1 MSDKLISIVTPC
13 LNEEQNIEKLC
24 LEVEKIFKN
33 LNYKYEHIV
42 IDNKSTDKTRNILK
56 SLAQK
61 NKNLKVILNSKNFGH
76 IRSPYY
82 AMLQSSG
89 DAVILLSADF
99 QDPLELIPDLIDKWK
114 NGNKVVMLKRKSSSE
129 NFFMTFVRNSF
140 YKLISKIGET
150 NLVEN
155 TTGSGI
161 YDKDIIMSL
170 KKINDPYPYF
180 RGLITELT
188 DSVGVIEFHQP
199 LRKYGKTKNNFYS
212 LYDLAILGI
221 IKHSKI
227 PVRVMIIFGFISS
240 LICLFVALV
249 YFILKILFWDSFT
262 FGSAPTI
269 LGLFTISSIQI
280 ILLGFV
286 YVFGTFLC
294 GLLISFVISITLI
307 ILKCIWY
314 YISCKP
320 LRNYI

>member
-13 LNEEQNIEKLC
+13 FNEEQNIEKLC

-33 LNYKYEHIV
+33 LKYKYEHIV

-56 SLAQK
+56 SLVQK

-99 QDPLELIPDLIDKWK
+99 QDPIELIPDLIDKWK

-161 YDKDIIMSL
+161 YDKDIIMNL

-188 DSVGVIEFHQP
+188 DSISVIEFHQP

-240 LICLFVALV
+240 LICLFISVL
-249 YFILKILFWDSFT
+249 YFFLKIIFWSKFSLGLAPLIIGI
-262 FGSAPTI
+262 FGLASLQILMLGI
-269 LGLFTISSIQI
+269 LGEYV
-280 ILLGFV
+280 ILIL
-286 YVFGTFLC
+286 THSRNLP
-294 GLLISFVISITLI
+294 LVIEEDRI
-307 ILKCIWY
+307 
-314 YISCKP
+314 
-320 LRNYI
+320 NF

>member
-13 LNEEQNIEKLC
+13 FNEEQNIEKLC

-33 LNYKYEHIV
+33 LKYKYEHIV

-56 SLAQK
+56 SLVQK

-99 QDPLELIPDLIDKWK
+99 QDPIELIPDLIDKWK

-129 NFFMTFVRNSF
+129 NFFMTFVRYSF
-140 YKLISKIGET
+140 YKFISKIGET

-161 YDKDIIMSL
+161 YDKDIIMNL

-188 DSVGVIEFHQP
+188 DSISVIEFHQP

-240 LICLFVALV
+240 LICLFISVL
-249 YFILKILFWDSFT
+249 YFFLKIIFWSKFSLGLAPLIIGI
-262 FGSAPTI
+262 FGLASLQILMLGI
-269 LGLFTISSIQI
+269 LGEYV
-280 ILLGFV
+280 ILIL
-286 YVFGTFLC
+286 THSRNLP
-294 GLLISFVISITLI
+294 LVIEEDRI
-307 ILKCIWY
+307 
-314 YISCKP
+314 
-320 LRNYI
+320 NF

>member
-13 LNEEQNIEKLC
+13 FNEEQNIEKLC

-61 NKNLKVILNSKNFGH
+61 NKNLKLILNSKNFGH

-170 KKINDPYPYF
+170 KQINDPYPYF

-188 DSVGVIEFHQP
+188 DSIGVIEFHQP
-199 LRKYGKTKNNFYS
+199 LRKYGNTKNNFYS

-240 LICLFVALV
+240 LICLFISVL
-249 YFILKILFWDSFT
+249 YFFLKIIFWSKFSLGLAPLIIGI
-262 FGSAPTI
+262 FGLASLQILMLGI
-269 LGLFTISSIQI
+269 LGEYV
-280 ILLGFV
+280 ILIL
-286 YVFGTFLC
+286 THSRNLP
-294 GLLISFVISITLI
+294 LVIEEDRI
-307 ILKCIWY
+307 
-314 YISCKP
+314 
-320 LRNYI
+320 NF

>member
-13 LNEEQNIEKLC
+13 FNEEQNIEKLC

-56 SLAQK
+56 SLVQK
-61 NKNLKVILNSKNFGH
+61 NKNLKVIFNSKNFGH

-140 YKLISKIGET
+140 YKFISKIGET

-161 YDKDIIMSL
+161 YDKDIIMNL

-188 DSVGVIEFHQP
+188 DSISVIEFHQP

-240 LICLFVALV
+240 LICLFISVL
-249 YFILKILFWDSFT
+249 YFFLKIIFWSKFSLGLAPLIIGI
-262 FGSAPTI
+262 FGLASLQILMLGI
-269 LGLFTISSIQI
+269 LGEYV
-280 ILLGFV
+280 ILIL
-286 YVFGTFLC
+286 THSRNLP
-294 GLLISFVISITLI
+294 LVIEEDRI
-307 ILKCIWY
+307 
-314 YISCKP
+314 
-320 LRNYI
+320 NF

>member
-13 LNEEQNIEKLC
+13 FNEEQNIEKLC

-33 LNYKYEHIV
+33 LKYKYEHIV

-56 SLAQK
+56 SLVQK

-99 QDPLELIPDLIDKWK
+99 QDPIELIPDLIDKWK

-140 YKLISKIGET
+140 YKFISKIGET

-161 YDKDIIMSL
+161 YDKDIIMNL

-188 DSVGVIEFHQP
+188 DSISVIEFHQP

-227 PVRVMIIFGFISS
+227 PVRVMIILGFISS
-240 LICLFVALV
+240 LICLFISVL
-249 YFILKILFWDSFT
+249 YFFLKIIFWSKFSLGLAPLIIGI
-262 FGSAPTI
+262 FGLASLQILMLGI
-269 LGLFTISSIQI
+269 LGEYV
-280 ILLGFV
+280 ILIL
-286 YVFGTFLC
+286 THSRNLP
-294 GLLISFVISITLI
+294 LVIEEDRI
-307 ILKCIWY
+307 
-314 YISCKP
+314 
-320 LRNYI
+320 NF

>member
-13 LNEEQNIEKLC
+13 FNEEQNIEKLC

-33 LNYKYEHIV
+33 LKYKYEHIV

-56 SLAQK
+56 SLVQK

-99 QDPLELIPDLIDKWK
+99 QDPIELIPDLIDKWK

-140 YKLISKIGET
+140 YKFISKIGET

-161 YDKDIIMSL
+161 YDKDIITNL

-188 DSVGVIEFHQP
+188 DSISVIEFHQP

-240 LICLFVALV
+240 LICLFISVL
-249 YFILKILFWDSFT
+249 YFFLKIIFWSKFSLGLAPLIIGI
-262 FGSAPTI
+262 FGLASLQILMLGI
-269 LGLFTISSIQI
+269 LGEYV
-280 ILLGFV
+280 ILIL
-286 YVFGTFLC
+286 THSRNLP
-294 GLLISFVISITLI
+294 LVIEEDRI
-307 ILKCIWY
+307 
-314 YISCKP
+314 
-320 LRNYI
+320 NF

>member
-13 LNEEQNIEKLC
+13 FNEEQNIEKLC

-33 LNYKYEHIV
+33 LKYKYEHIV

-56 SLAQK
+56 SSVQK

-99 QDPLELIPDLIDKWK
+99 QDPIELIPDLIDKWK

-140 YKLISKIGET
+140 YKFISKIGET

-161 YDKDIIMSL
+161 YDKDIITNL

-188 DSVGVIEFHQP
+188 DSISVIEFHQP

-240 LICLFVALV
+240 LICLFISVL
-249 YFILKILFWDSFT
+249 YFFLKIIFWSKFSLGLAPLIIGI
-262 FGSAPTI
+262 FGLASLQILMLGI
-269 LGLFTISSIQI
+269 LGEYV
-280 ILLGFV
+280 ILIL
-286 YVFGTFLC
+286 THSRNLP
-294 GLLISFVISITLI
+294 LVIEEDRI
-307 ILKCIWY
+307 
-314 YISCKP
+314 
-320 LRNYI
+320 NF

>member
-240 LICLFVALV
+240 LICLFISVL
-249 YFILKILFWDSFT
+249 YFFLKIIFWSKFSLGLAPLIIGI
-262 FGSAPTI
+262 FGLASLQILMLGI
-269 LGLFTISSIQI
+269 LGEYA
-280 ILLGFV
+280 IL
-286 YVFGTFLC
+286 
-294 GLLISFVISITLI
+294 
-307 ILKCIWY
+307 ILTH
-314 YISCKP
+314 
-320 LRNYI
+320 

>member
-1 MSDKLISIVTPC
+1 MPDKLISIVTPC
-13 LNEEQNIEKLC
+13 FNEEENIEKLC

-33 LNYKYEHIV
+33 LDYKYEHIV
-42 IDNKSTDKTRNILK
+42 IDNKSTDKTQNILK

-61 NKNLKVILNSKNFGH
+61 NKNLKVILNTKNFGH

-129 NFFMTFVRNSF
+129 NFFMNFVRSSF

-150 NLVEN
+150 NLIEN

-161 YDKDIIMSL
+161 YDKNIIISL

-188 DSVGVIEFHQP
+188 DSISVIEFHQP

-227 PVRVMIIFGFISS
+227 PVRVMIIFGFLSS
-240 LICLFVALV
+240 LICLFISVL
-249 YFILKILFWDSFT
+249 YFFLKIIFWSKFSLGLAPLIIGI
-262 FGSAPTI
+262 FGLASLQILMLGI
-269 LGLFTISSIQI
+269 LGEYV
-280 ILLGFV
+280 ILIL
-286 YVFGTFLC
+286 THSRNLP
-294 GLLISFVISITLI
+294 LVIEEDRI
-307 ILKCIWY
+307 
-314 YISCKP
+314 
-320 LRNYI
+320 NF

>member
-13 LNEEQNIEKLC
+13 FNEEQNIEKLC

-33 LNYKYEHIV
+33 LKYKYEHIV

-56 SLAQK
+56 SLVKK

-99 QDPLELIPDLIDKWK
+99 QDPIELIPDLIDKWK

-140 YKLISKIGET
+140 YKFISKIGET

-161 YDKDIIMSL
+161 YDKDIIMNL

-188 DSVGVIEFHQP
+188 DSISVIEFHQP

-240 LICLFVALV
+240 LICLFISVL
-249 YFILKILFWDSFT
+249 YFFLKIIFWSKFSLGLAPLIIGI
-262 FGSAPTI
+262 FGLASLQILMLGI
-269 LGLFTISSIQI
+269 LGEYV
-280 ILLGFV
+280 ILIL
-286 YVFGTFLC
+286 THSRNLP
-294 GLLISFVISITLI
+294 LVIEEDRI
-307 ILKCIWY
+307 
-314 YISCKP
+314 
-320 LRNYI
+320 NF

>member
-13 LNEEQNIEKLC
+13 FNEEQNIEKLC

-33 LNYKYEHIV
+33 LKYKYEHIV

-56 SLAQK
+56 SLVQK

-99 QDPLELIPDLIDKWK
+99 QDPIELIPDLIDKWK
-114 NGNKVVMLKRKSSSE
+114 NGNKVVMLKRKSSAE

-140 YKLISKIGET
+140 YKFISKIGET

-161 YDKDIIMSL
+161 YDKDIITNL

-188 DSVGVIEFHQP
+188 DSISVIEFHQP

-240 LICLFVALV
+240 LICLFISVL
-249 YFILKILFWDSFT
+249 YFFLKIIFWSKFSLGLAPLIIGI
-262 FGSAPTI
+262 FGLASLQILMLGI
-269 LGLFTISSIQI
+269 LGEYV
-280 ILLGFV
+280 ILIL
-286 YVFGTFLC
+286 THSRNLP
-294 GLLISFVISITLI
+294 LVIEEDRI
-307 ILKCIWY
+307 
-314 YISCKP
+314 
-320 LRNYI
+320 NF

>member
-13 LNEEQNIEKLC
+13 FNEEQNIEKLC

-56 SLAQK
+56 SLVQK
-61 NKNLKVILNSKNFGH
+61 NKNLKVIFNSKNFGH

-140 YKLISKIGET
+140 YKFISKIGET

-161 YDKDIIMSL
+161 YDKDIITNL

-188 DSVGVIEFHQP
+188 DSISVIEFHQP

-227 PVRVMIIFGFISS
+227 PVRAMIIFGFISS
-240 LICLFVALV
+240 LICLFISVL
-249 YFILKILFWDSFT
+249 YFFLKIIFWSKFSLGLAPLIIGI
-262 FGSAPTI
+262 FGLASLQILMLGI
-269 LGLFTISSIQI
+269 LGEYV
-280 ILLGFV
+280 ILIL
-286 YVFGTFLC
+286 THSRNLP
-294 GLLISFVISITLI
+294 LVIEEDRI
-307 ILKCIWY
+307 
-314 YISCKP
+314 
-320 LRNYI
+320 NF

>member
-13 LNEEQNIEKLC
+13 FNEEQNIEKLC

-56 SLAQK
+56 SLVQK

-99 QDPLELIPDLIDKWK
+99 QDPIELIPDLIDKWK

-170 KKINDPYPYF
+170 KQINDPYPYF

-188 DSVGVIEFHQP
+188 DSIGVIEFHQP
-199 LRKYGKTKNNFYS
+199 LRKYGNTKNNFYS

-240 LICLFVALV
+240 LICLFISVL
-249 YFILKILFWDSFT
+249 YFFLKIIFWSKFSLGLAPLIIGI
-262 FGSAPTI
+262 FGLASLQILMLGI
-269 LGLFTISSIQI
+269 LGEYV
-280 ILLGFV
+280 ILIL
-286 YVFGTFLC
+286 THSRNLP
-294 GLLISFVISITLI
+294 LVIEEDRI
-307 ILKCIWY
+307 
-314 YISCKP
+314 
-320 LRNYI
+320 NF

>member
-1 MSDKLISIVTPC
+1 MPDKLISIVTPC
-13 LNEEQNIEKLC
+13 FNEEENIEKLC

-33 LNYKYEHIV
+33 LDYKYEHIV
-42 IDNKSTDKTRNILK
+42 IDNKSTDKTQNILK

-61 NKNLKVILNSKNFGH
+61 NKNLKVILNTKNFGH

-99 QDPLELIPDLIDKWK
+99 QDPLELIPHLIDKWK

-129 NFFMTFVRNSF
+129 NFFMNFVRSSF

-150 NLVEN
+150 NLIEN

-161 YDKDIIMSL
+161 YDKNIIISL

-188 DSVGVIEFHQP
+188 DSISVIEFHQP

-240 LICLFVALV
+240 LICLFISVL
-249 YFILKILFWDSFT
+249 YFFLKIIFWSKFSLGLAPLIIGI
-262 FGSAPTI
+262 FGLASLQILMLGI
-269 LGLFTISSIQI
+269 LGEYV
-280 ILLGFV
+280 ILIL
-286 YVFGTFLC
+286 THSRNLP
-294 GLLISFVISITLI
+294 LVIEEDRI
-307 ILKCIWY
+307 
-314 YISCKP
+314 
-320 LRNYI
+320 NF

>member
-13 LNEEQNIEKLC
+13 FNEEQNIEKLC

-56 SLAQK
+56 SLVQK

-99 QDPLELIPDLIDKWK
+99 QDPIELIPDLIDKWK

-140 YKLISKIGET
+140 YKFISKIGET

-161 YDKDIIMSL
+161 YDKDIITNL

-188 DSVGVIEFHQP
+188 DSISVIEFHQP

-240 LICLFVALV
+240 LICLFISVL
-249 YFILKILFWDSFT
+249 YFFLKIIFWSKFSLGLAPLIIGI
-262 FGSAPTI
+262 FGLASLQILMLGI
-269 LGLFTISSIQI
+269 LGEYV
-280 ILLGFV
+280 ILIL
-286 YVFGTFLC
+286 THSRNLP
-294 GLLISFVISITLI
+294 LVIEEDRI
-307 ILKCIWY
+307 
-314 YISCKP
+314 
-320 LRNYI
+320 NF

>member
-13 LNEEQNIEKLC
+13 FNEEQNIEKLC

-33 LNYKYEHIV
+33 LKYKYEHIV

-56 SLAQK
+56 SLVQK

-99 QDPLELIPDLIDKWK
+99 QDPIELIPDLIDKWK

-140 YKLISKIGET
+140 YKFISKIGET

-161 YDKDIIMSL
+161 YDKDIIMNL

-188 DSVGVIEFHQP
+188 DSISVIEFHQP

-240 LICLFVALV
+240 LICLFISVL
-249 YFILKILFWDSFT
+249 YFFLKIIFWSKFSLGLAPLIIGI
-262 FGSAPTI
+262 FGLASLQILMLGI
-269 LGLFTISSIQI
+269 LGEYV
-280 ILLGFV
+280 ILIL
-286 YVFGTFLC
+286 THSRNLP
-294 GLLISFVISITLI
+294 LVIEEDRI
-307 ILKCIWY
+307 
-314 YISCKP
+314 
-320 LRNYI
+320 NF

>member
-13 LNEEQNIEKLC
+13 FNEEQNIEKLC

-56 SLAQK
+56 SLVKK

-99 QDPLELIPDLIDKWK
+99 QDPIELIPDLIDKWK

-140 YKLISKIGET
+140 YKFISKIGET

-161 YDKDIIMSL
+161 YDKDIIMNL

-188 DSVGVIEFHQP
+188 DSISVIEFHQP

-240 LICLFVALV
+240 LICLFISVL
-249 YFILKILFWDSFT
+249 YFFLKIIFWSKFSLGLAPLIIGI
-262 FGSAPTI
+262 FGLASLQILMLGI
-269 LGLFTISSIQI
+269 LGEYV
-280 ILLGFV
+280 ILIL
-286 YVFGTFLC
+286 THSRNLP
-294 GLLISFVISITLI
+294 LVIEEDRI
-307 ILKCIWY
+307 
-314 YISCKP
+314 
-320 LRNYI
+320 NF

>member
-1 MSDKLISIVTPC
+1 MPDKLISIVTPC
-13 LNEEQNIEKLC
+13 FNEEENIEKLC

-33 LNYKYEHIV
+33 LDYKYEHIV
-42 IDNKSTDKTRNILK
+42 IDNKSTDKTQNILK

-61 NKNLKVILNSKNFGH
+61 NKNLKVILNTKNFGH

-129 NFFMTFVRNSF
+129 NFFMNFVRSSF

-161 YDKDIIMSL
+161 YDKNIIISL

-188 DSVGVIEFHQP
+188 DSISVIEFHQP

-227 PVRVMIIFGFISS
+227 PVRVMIIFGFLSS
-240 LICLFVALV
+240 LICLFISVL
-249 YFILKILFWDSFT
+249 YFFLKIIFWSKFSLGLAPLIIGI
-262 FGSAPTI
+262 FGLASLQILMLGI
-269 LGLFTISSIQI
+269 LGEYV
-280 ILLGFV
+280 ILIL
-286 YVFGTFLC
+286 THSRNLP
-294 GLLISFVISITLI
+294 LVIEEDRI
-307 ILKCIWY
+307 
-314 YISCKP
+314 
-320 LRNYI
+320 NF

>member
-13 LNEEQNIEKLC
+13 FNEEQNIEKLC

-33 LNYKYEHIV
+33 LKYKYEHIV

-56 SLAQK
+56 SLVQK

-99 QDPLELIPDLIDKWK
+99 QDPIELIPDLIDKWK

-140 YKLISKIGET
+140 YKFISKIGET

-161 YDKDIIMSL
+161 YDKDIIMNL

-188 DSVGVIEFHQP
+188 DSISIIEFHQP

-240 LICLFVALV
+240 LICLFISVL
-249 YFILKILFWDSFT
+249 YFFLKIIFWSKFSLGLAPLIIGI
-262 FGSAPTI
+262 FGLASLQILMLGI
-269 LGLFTISSIQI
+269 LGEYV
-280 ILLGFV
+280 ILIL
-286 YVFGTFLC
+286 THSRNLP
-294 GLLISFVISITLI
+294 LVIEEDRI
-307 ILKCIWY
+307 
-314 YISCKP
+314 
-320 LRNYI
+320 NF

>member
-13 LNEEQNIEKLC
+13 FNEEQNIEKLC

-33 LNYKYEHIV
+33 LKYKYEHIV

-56 SLAQK
+56 SLVKK

-99 QDPLELIPDLIDKWK
+99 QDPIELIPDLIDKWK

-140 YKLISKIGET
+140 YKFISKIGET

-161 YDKDIIMSL
+161 YDKDIITNL

-188 DSVGVIEFHQP
+188 DSISVIEFHQP

-240 LICLFVALV
+240 LICLFISVL
-249 YFILKILFWDSFT
+249 YFFLKIIFWSKFSLGLAPLIIGI
-262 FGSAPTI
+262 FGLASLQILMLGI
-269 LGLFTISSIQI
+269 LGEYV
-280 ILLGFV
+280 ILIL
-286 YVFGTFLC
+286 THSRNLP
-294 GLLISFVISITLI
+294 LVIEEDRI
-307 ILKCIWY
+307 
-314 YISCKP
+314 
-320 LRNYI
+320 NF

>member
-13 LNEEQNIEKLC
+13 FNEEQNIEKLC

-56 SLAQK
+56 SLVQK

-99 QDPLELIPDLIDKWK
+99 QDPIELIPDLIDKWK

-140 YKLISKIGET
+140 YKFISKIGET

-161 YDKDIIMSL
+161 YDKDIITNL

-188 DSVGVIEFHQP
+188 DSISVIEFHQP

-227 PVRVMIIFGFISS
+227 PVRVMIIFGFLSS
-240 LICLFVALV
+240 LICLFISVL
-249 YFILKILFWDSFT
+249 YFFLKIIFWSKFSLGLAPLIIGI
-262 FGSAPTI
+262 FGLASLQILMLGI
-269 LGLFTISSIQI
+269 LGEYV
-280 ILLGFV
+280 ILIL
-286 YVFGTFLC
+286 THSRNLP
-294 GLLISFVISITLI
+294 LVIEEDRI
-307 ILKCIWY
+307 
-314 YISCKP
+314 
-320 LRNYI
+320 NF

>member
-13 LNEEQNIEKLC
+13 FNEEQNIEKLC

-33 LNYKYEHIV
+33 LKYKYEHIV

-56 SLAQK
+56 SLVQK

-99 QDPLELIPDLIDKWK
+99 QDPIELIADLIDKWK

-140 YKLISKIGET
+140 YKFISKIGET

-161 YDKDIIMSL
+161 YDKDIITNL

-188 DSVGVIEFHQP
+188 DSISVIEFHQP

-227 PVRVMIIFGFISS
+227 PVRVMIIFGVISS
-240 LICLFVALV
+240 LICLFISVL
-249 YFILKILFWDSFT
+249 YFFLKIIFWSKFSLGLAPLIIGI
-262 FGSAPTI
+262 FGLASLQILMLGI
-269 LGLFTISSIQI
+269 LGEYV
-280 ILLGFV
+280 ILIL
-286 YVFGTFLC
+286 THSRNLP
-294 GLLISFVISITLI
+294 LVIEEDRI
-307 ILKCIWY
+307 
-314 YISCKP
+314 
-320 LRNYI
+320 NF

>member
-13 LNEEQNIEKLC
+13 FNEEQNIEKLC

-33 LNYKYEHIV
+33 LKYKYEHIV

-56 SLAQK
+56 SLVQK

-99 QDPLELIPDLIDKWK
+99 QDPIELIPDLIDKWK

-140 YKLISKIGET
+140 YKFISKIGET

-161 YDKDIIMSL
+161 YDKDIITNL

-188 DSVGVIEFHQP
+188 DSISVIEFHQP

-227 PVRVMIIFGFISS
+227 PVRVMILFGFISS
-240 LICLFVALV
+240 LICLFISVL
-249 YFILKILFWDSFT
+249 YFFLKIIFWSKFSLGLAPLIIGI
-262 FGSAPTI
+262 FGLASLQILMLGI
-269 LGLFTISSIQI
+269 LGEYV
-280 ILLGFV
+280 ILIL
-286 YVFGTFLC
+286 THSRNLP
-294 GLLISFVISITLI
+294 LVIEEDRI
-307 ILKCIWY
+307 
-314 YISCKP
+314 
-320 LRNYI
+320 NF

>member
-13 LNEEQNIEKLC
+13 FNEEQNIEKLC

-61 NKNLKVILNSKNFGH
+61 NKNLKLILNSKNFGH

-188 DSVGVIEFHQP
+188 DSIGVIEFHQP
-199 LRKYGKTKNNFYS
+199 LRRYGNTKNNFYS

-240 LICLFVALV
+240 LICLFISVL
-249 YFILKILFWDSFT
+249 YFFLKIIFWSKFSLGLAPLIIGI
-262 FGSAPTI
+262 FGLASLQILMLGI
-269 LGLFTISSIQI
+269 LGEYV
-280 ILLGFV
+280 ILIL
-286 YVFGTFLC
+286 THSRNLP
-294 GLLISFVISITLI
+294 LVIEEDRI
-307 ILKCIWY
+307 
-314 YISCKP
+314 
-320 LRNYI
+320 NF

>member
-13 LNEEQNIEKLC
+13 FNEEQNIEKLC

-61 NKNLKVILNSKNFGH
+61 NKNLKLILNSKNFGH

-170 KKINDPYPYF
+170 KQINDPYPYF

-188 DSVGVIEFHQP
+188 DSIGVIEFHQP
-199 LRKYGKTKNNFYS
+199 LRRYGNTKNNFYS

-240 LICLFVALV
+240 LICLFISVL
-249 YFILKILFWDSFT
+249 YFFLKIIFWSKFSLGLAPLIIGI
-262 FGSAPTI
+262 FGLASLQILMLGI
-269 LGLFTISSIQI
+269 LGEYV
-280 ILLGFV
+280 ILIL
-286 YVFGTFLC
+286 THSRNLP
-294 GLLISFVISITLI
+294 LVIEEDRI
-307 ILKCIWY
+307 
-314 YISCKP
+314 
-320 LRNYI
+320 NF

>member
-188 DSVGVIEFHQP
+188 DSIGVIEFHQP
-199 LRKYGKTKNNFYS
+199 LRRYGNTKNNFYS

-240 LICLFVALV
+240 LICLFISVL
-249 YFILKILFWDSFT
+249 YFFLKIIFWSKFSLGLAPLIIGI
-262 FGSAPTI
+262 FGLASLQILMLGI
-269 LGLFTISSIQI
+269 LGEYV
-280 ILLGFV
+280 ILIL
-286 YVFGTFLC
+286 THSRNLP
-294 GLLISFVISITLI
+294 LVIEEDRI
-307 ILKCIWY
+307 
-314 YISCKP
+314 
-320 LRNYI
+320 NF

>member
-13 LNEEQNIEKLC
+13 FNEEQNIEKLC

-56 SLAQK
+56 SLVKK

-99 QDPLELIPDLIDKWK
+99 QDPIELIPDLIDKWK

-140 YKLISKIGET
+140 YKFISKIGET

-161 YDKDIIMSL
+161 YDKDIITNL

-188 DSVGVIEFHQP
+188 DSISVIEFHQP

-240 LICLFVALV
+240 LICLFISVL
-249 YFILKILFWDSFT
+249 YFFLKIIFWSKFSLGLAPLIIGI
-262 FGSAPTI
+262 FGLASLQILMLGI
-269 LGLFTISSIQI
+269 LGEYV
-280 ILLGFV
+280 ILIL
-286 YVFGTFLC
+286 THSRNLP
-294 GLLISFVISITLI
+294 LVIEEDRI
-307 ILKCIWY
+307 
-314 YISCKP
+314 
-320 LRNYI
+320 NF

>member
-13 LNEEQNIEKLC
+13 FNEEQNIEKLC

-33 LNYKYEHIV
+33 LKYKYEHIV

-61 NKNLKVILNSKNFGH
+61 NKNLKLILNSKNFGH

-140 YKLISKIGET
+140 YKFISKIGET

-161 YDKDIIMSL
+161 YDKDIITNL

-188 DSVGVIEFHQP
+188 DSISVIEFHQP

-240 LICLFVALV
+240 LICLFISVL
-249 YFILKILFWDSFT
+249 YFFLKIIFWSKFSLGLAPLIIGI
-262 FGSAPTI
+262 FGLASLQILMLGI
-269 LGLFTISSIQI
+269 LGEYV
-280 ILLGFV
+280 ILIL
-286 YVFGTFLC
+286 THSRNLP
-294 GLLISFVISITLI
+294 LVIEEDRI
-307 ILKCIWY
+307 
-314 YISCKP
+314 
-320 LRNYI
+320 NF

>member
-13 LNEEQNIEKLC
+13 FNEEQNIEKLC

-56 SLAQK
+56 SLVQK
-61 NKNLKVILNSKNFGH
+61 NKNLKVIFNSKNFGH

-140 YKLISKIGET
+140 YKFISKIGET

-161 YDKDIIMSL
+161 YDKDIITNL

-188 DSVGVIEFHQP
+188 DSISVIEFHQP

-240 LICLFVALV
+240 LICLFISVL
-249 YFILKILFWDSFT
+249 YFFLKIIFWSKFSLGLAPLIIGI
-262 FGSAPTI
+262 FGLASLQILMLGI
-269 LGLFTISSIQI
+269 LGEYV
-280 ILLGFV
+280 ILIL
-286 YVFGTFLC
+286 THSRNLP
-294 GLLISFVISITLI
+294 LVIEEDRI
-307 ILKCIWY
+307 
-314 YISCKP
+314 
-320 LRNYI
+320 NF

>member
-1 MSDKLISIVTPC
+1 
-13 LNEEQNIEKLC
+13 
-24 LEVEKIFKN
+24 
-33 LNYKYEHIV
+33 
-42 IDNKSTDKTRNILK
+42 
-56 SLAQK
+56 
-61 NKNLKVILNSKNFGH
+61 
-76 IRSPYY
+76 
-82 AMLQSSG
+82 MLQSSG

-99 QDPLELIPDLIDKWK
+99 QDPIELIPDLIDKWK

-140 YKLISKIGET
+140 YKFISKIGET

-161 YDKDIIMSL
+161 YDKDIITNL

-188 DSVGVIEFHQP
+188 DSISVIEFHQP

-240 LICLFVALV
+240 LICLFISVL
-249 YFILKILFWDSFT
+249 YFFLKIIFWSKFSLGLAPLIIGI
-262 FGSAPTI
+262 FGLASLQILMLGI
-269 LGLFTISSIQI
+269 LGEYV
-280 ILLGFV
+280 ILIL
-286 YVFGTFLC
+286 THSRNLP
-294 GLLISFVISITLI
+294 LVIEEDRI
-307 ILKCIWY
+307 
-314 YISCKP
+314 
-320 LRNYI
+320 NF